1 MRILHVIP
9 SLASRGGGPAKAVIE
24 MCRELLRRGEDVE
37 IYTTDSDIDGRLEVP
52 LGRAVSV
59 RGVSVTYFKASL
71 NNYYKISLSIAA
83 ALKSTLP
90 RYDLVHINSLYQFS
104 STMAAC
110 YCRRYGIPYIIRPHG
125 TLDPYLYRRHRFRKS
140 VYELLI
146 ERRNLAAAAMVH
158 FTSVEE
164 MELAQSLGLAFHGTV
179 APLGLETDE
188 TPPGC
193 GEIADAAWPVIK
205 GHKVILFLGRIN
217 FKKGLDILAHAF
229 GQIRRHRSDVHLVI
243 AGADNEGLQK
253 EVRSWL
259 TEQGVLDAVTFTGMV
274 VGELKAALL
283 QRAVMF
289 VLPSYSENFGIA
301 VVEAMSAGLPVV
313 ISNKVNIW
321 SDIETAGAGLVVNID
336 AVELAAAMERLLD
349 DPRLAAEM
357 GARGER
363 LVREQFSW
371 RVAGDRLLKM
381 YQDVLSSRRS
391 QVSFTMTAKE

>member
-9 SLASRGGGPAKAVIE
+9 SLAPRGGGPAKAVIE

-52 LGRAVSV
+52 LGSAVPV
-59 RGVSVTYFKASL
+59 CGVSVTFFKASL
-71 NNYYKISLSIAA
+71 NNYYKISRPIAA
-83 ALKSTLP
+83 ALKSTLL
-90 RYDLVHINSLYQFS
+90 RYDIVHINSLYQFS
-104 STMAAC
+104 STMAAH
-110 YCRRYGIPYIIRPHG
+110 YCRRYGIPYIILPHG

-140 VYELLI
+140 VYELLV

-164 MELAQSLGLAFHGTV
+164 MELAQSLGLTFHGTV
-179 APLGLETDE
+179 APLGVEIDE
-188 TPPGC
+188 GLA
-193 GEIADAAWPVIK
+193 GHEEIADAVWPAIK
-205 GHKVILFLGRIN
+205 NRTVILFLARIN
-217 FKKGLDILAHAF
+217 FKKGLDILTRAF
-229 GQIRRHRSDVHLVI
+229 AQIHRHRSYVHLVI
-243 AGADNEGLQK
+243 AGADNEGLEK
-253 EVRSWL
+253 EVRNWL
-259 TEQGVLDAVTFTGMV
+259 TDQDVLHAVTFTGMV

-283 QRAVMF
+283 KRADMF

-313 ISNKVNIW
+313 VSNKVNIW
-321 SDIETAGAGLVVNID
+321 SDIEKAGAGLVVNTD
-336 AVELAAAMERLLD
+336 AAELAAAMERLLD

-371 RVAGDRLLKM
+371 RVAGNRLLEM
-381 YQDVLSSRRS
+381 YQDVLSRGGPAL
-391 QVSFTMTAKE
+391 FTMTAKE